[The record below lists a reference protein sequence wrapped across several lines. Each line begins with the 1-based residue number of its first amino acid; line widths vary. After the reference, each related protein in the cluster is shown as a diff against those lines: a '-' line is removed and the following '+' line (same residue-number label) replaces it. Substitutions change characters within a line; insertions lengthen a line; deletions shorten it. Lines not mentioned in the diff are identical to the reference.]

1 MPPPAADRKIRT
13 AQRRLREA
21 TSRLRARLFEAQAA
35 TCDGATGRMFVTEDA
50 GLLVPYKNYAR
61 ITCRC
66 SAEVRNWSACVDDKP
81 RIECDKP
88 DWDVLKCER
97 LPFAQ
102 KASLELLDD
111 SIADAIRQYIKLNAK
126 QVLQESELLTTEFS
140 HEECHEF
147 RLYDVQ
153 FDPIYVWI
161 QLPVKAASV
170 AVSDLG
176 NDALPA
182 SEIAEHTLLDLTF
195 CDL

>member
-1 MPPPAADRKIRT
+1 
-13 AQRRLREA
+13 
-21 TSRLRARLFEAQAA
+21 
-35 TCDGATGRMFVTEDA
+35 
-50 GLLVPYKNYAR
+50 
-61 ITCRC
+61 
-66 SAEVRNWSACVDDKP
+66 
-81 RIECDKP
+81 
-88 DWDVLKCER
+88 

-111 SIADAIRQYIKLNAK
+111 SVADAIQQYIKLNAK
-126 QVLQESELLTTEFS
+126 QVLQESELLQTEFS
-140 HEECHEF
+140 REECHEF

-170 AVSDLG
+170 VVSDLG
-176 NDALPA
+176 NDAVLA